1 LQNALN
7 PTANSVVPNTTDF
20 LKSQF
25 SCSLILLL
33 EIRRDLKTMPVSF
46 KKIFEKS
53 LTAASK
59 QIVFYNILI
68 ESFFNRSCLSNTV
81 HGYDTHDWHG
91 LNNNFQNKGYKIY
104 LDTSKTCLVFANT
117 FKYVRMR
124 LYLRI
129 EW

>member
-81 HGYDTHDWHG
+81 HGYDTHD
-91 LNNNFQNKGYKIY
+91 
-104 LDTSKTCLVFANT
+104 
-117 FKYVRMR
+117 
-124 LYLRI
+124 
-129 EW
+129 